1 MLKEME
7 CAIIQSTVNK
17 VSMVIKQ
24 DKKTSGGLITLNL
37 SFHYFTMYR
46 NWSITKAYRKYTV
59 NGLRLQ
65 ANVAQ
70 CCAYPH

>member
-24 DKKTSGGLITLNL
+24 DKKKTSGGQITLNS

-46 NWSITKAYRKYTV
+46 NWSITKAYCNYALIERYLIK
-59 NGLRLQ
+59 LLL
-65 ANVAQ
+65 
-70 CCAYPH
+70 